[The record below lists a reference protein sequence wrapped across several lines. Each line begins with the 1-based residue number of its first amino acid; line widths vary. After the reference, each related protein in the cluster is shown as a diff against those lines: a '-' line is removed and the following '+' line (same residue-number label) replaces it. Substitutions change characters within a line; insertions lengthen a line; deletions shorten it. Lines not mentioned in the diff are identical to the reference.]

1 MYNYMEKENQGERE
15 RSTERDIERKKER
28 SKDRWVTMQ
37 KMTRK
42 LEIHKASQTQTNCE
56 VQRDDSSLK

>member
-15 RSTERDIERKKER
+15 IDREGYRKKER

-42 LEIHKASQTQTNCE
+42 LEIHKASQVQTNCE
-56 VQRDDSSLK
+56 AQRDDSLMK